1 MIETNVLVM
10 AILAYLDQ
18 NLTKELLP
26 CVPRYTDRSS
36 IYVVRVIMGNAV
48 IQLIQKG
55 SLRSAELPKFYVKS

>member
-36 IYVVRVIMGNAV
+36 IYVVRVILGNAV
-48 IQLIQKG
+48 IQKWI
-55 SLRSAELPKFYVKS
+55 LRNAELPKSYVKS